1 MPGLGAPARGDGR
14 EVRTNLYICIY
25 IICVCIICV
34 PVVMDGKYVQICKC
48 IYVFVFF
55 GVDERAHV
63 CVCVLSINAHQ
74 FVVDRKDRMD
84 RPIVPY
90 PHNPQTPSHQTNPKN
105 KNRPFFLWRGW
116 PCVDGSI
123 LAGRKD
129 VPPHLREHE
138 HVTFDYVEDEAL
150 R

>member
-1 MPGLGAPARGDGR
+1 MQPIDFDPNS
-14 EVRTNLYICIY
+14 TNETQSH
-25 IICVCIICV
+25 
-34 PVVMDGKYVQICKC
+34 PQ
-48 IYVFVFF
+48 
-55 GVDERAHV
+55 
-63 CVCVLSINAHQ
+63 
-74 FVVDRKDRMD
+74 
-84 RPIVPY
+84 
-90 PHNPQTPSHQTNPKN
+90 NPPNRN

-150 R
+150 RCVCLYVLVCLCVYEK